1 MTMSVV
7 IQFDKPRE
15 LKFGLKEVQE
25 LEALMGGQPLGAI
38 VQHLS
43 QIGITGITRAL
54 YVGLKHEDKGLN
66 PTLVTKMLETY
77 IHRDKKPLKKL
88 VTALSDAIEETG
100 IFGRDGDDEEE
111 DEDAEGN
118 ARPGPVAPS
127 R

>member
-15 LKFGLKEVQE
+15 LKFGLKEVKE
-25 LEALMGGQPLGAI
+25 LEAPMGGQPLGAI

-43 QIGITGITRAL
+43 QIGITGITLAL

-77 IHRDKKPLKKL
+77 IQRGGKLKKL
-88 VTALSDAIEETG
+88 VTGLSDAIEETG
-100 IFGRDGDDEEE
+100 IFGKDGDDEEE
-111 DEDAEGN
+111 EGEEGN
-118 ARPGPVAPS
+118 GSPGRATS
-127 R
+127 GR